1 MEITETLYV
10 KNRKTWRTWLEKNH
24 AAKKEIWL
32 IYYKKHT
39 GKPRIPYDDAV
50 EEAIC
55 YGWIDSTVKKIDDE
69 KYCQRYT
76 PRNLKS
82 IWSALNIQ
90 RLRKMLDAGQM
101 TKAGLEKV
109 PPEVMKA
116 AKDGKF
122 ETHGK
127 HGKVIPTE
135 LEPPEKL
142 LKALAVNKLAQENW
156 DNFSPS
162 RRRQIIWWIG
172 DAKRPET
179 RQRRIVKAVQLAED
193 NVRTAM

>member
-10 KNRKTWRTWLEKNH
+10 KDRKKWRNWLEKYGST
-24 AAKKEIWL
+24 KKEIWL

-76 PRNLKS
+76 PRNMKS

-90 RLRKMLDAGQM
+90 RLKNMLDAGKM
-101 TKAGLEKV
+101 ADAGLEKV
-109 PPEVMKA
+109 PPEVLKA
-116 AKDGKF
+116 AKAGKF
-122 ETHGK
+122 QDHGK
-127 HGKVIPTE
+127 HGKVIPNE
-135 LEPPEKL
+135 LEPQAEL
-142 LKALAVNKLAQENW
+142 LDALAANPKAQKNW
-156 DNFSPS
+156 DNFPPS
-162 RRRQIIWWIG
+162 RRKQIVYWID

-179 RQRRIVKAVQLAED
+179 RERRLVKAVKLAED